1 MARTFCG
8 ELTPGVTPR
17 GKTVLKAF
25 EYQDVRLLPGMLLTQ
40 VGQAR
45 QLYSSISN
53 DDILKGFRHEA
64 GRLAPGDGMKGW
76 CKSTSAVIFGQL
88 ISGMVRLG
96 RATDDGALIEKANAL
111 FEGWLETLP
120 PDGNA
125 RMRAYDWDKLVCGLV
140 DLGRYSGS
148 DRAVAAL
155 RRTVAWASR
164 TFDRS
169 RQPADGHDFWGAGP
183 GDTPEWYTLSENLY
197 RAYLFFGDPLFK
209 EFADTW
215 LYHGYWRRFAE
226 TDAPHQVLPVHAYSH
241 VNSFSSAAAAYL
253 VTGDESYRQI
263 CINGYDFMLKTQ
275 CYATGGYGPDERIMP
290 PDGSLGRSLDVFG
303 YHAEIPCGSWAAF
316 KLSMYLMCFTGEARF
331 GDWIETILYNA
342 MGATLPPEQDGKCFY
357 YGDYRPSGG
366 MKTHYWHEWPCCSG
380 TYIQNMAEY
389 YNMIYL
395 RDESGLYVNLF
406 VSSEATFEQ
415 GGQSVTLR
423 QETAYPEAE
432 TSTVRL
438 KLKKPARLAIRFRVP
453 GWSEGMS
460 FAVNGSPLDVLAKP
474 GGWASIDREWKSGD
488 TVLITIPMA
497 LRLSRSTDSIRTAQ
511 RSCMGRSFW
520 RRMRRVVV
528 VHSRSPRQ
536 PNSIRA

>member
-1 MARTFCG
+1 MAKASAG
-8 ELTPGVTPR
+8 ELTPRLTPR
-17 GKTVLKAF
+17 GTTVLKAF

-40 VGQAR
+40 VEQAR

-111 FEGWLETLP
+111 FEGWFETLP

-148 DRAVAAL
+148 ERAVAAL

-215 LYHGYWRRFAE
+215 LYDGYWRRFAE

-263 CINGYDFMLKTQ
+263 CINGYNFMLKTQ
-275 CYATGGYGPDERIMP
+275 CYATG
-290 PDGSLGRSLDVFG
+290 
-303 YHAEIPCGSWAAF
+303 
-316 KLSMYLMCFTGEARF
+316 
-331 GDWIETILYNA
+331 
-342 MGATLPPEQDGKCFY
+342 ATAPT
-357 YGDYRPSGG
+357 SG
-366 MKTHYWHEWPCCSG
+366 
-380 TYIQNMAEY
+380 
-389 YNMIYL
+389 
-395 RDESGLYVNLF
+395 
-406 VSSEATFEQ
+406 
-415 GGQSVTLR
+415 
-423 QETAYPEAE
+423 
-432 TSTVRL
+432 
-438 KLKKPARLAIRFRVP
+438 
-453 GWSEGMS
+453 
-460 FAVNGSPLDVLAKP
+460 
-474 GGWASIDREWKSGD
+474 
-488 TVLITIPMA
+488 
-497 LRLSRSTDSIRTAQ
+497 
-511 RSCMGRSFW
+511 
-520 RRMRRVVV
+520 
-528 VHSRSPRQ
+528 
-536 PNSIRA
+536 